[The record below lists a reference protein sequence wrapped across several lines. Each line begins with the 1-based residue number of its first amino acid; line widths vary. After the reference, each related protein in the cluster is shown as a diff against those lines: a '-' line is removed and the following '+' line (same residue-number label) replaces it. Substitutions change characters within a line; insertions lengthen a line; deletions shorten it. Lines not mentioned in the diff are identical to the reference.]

1 MSLYKMYRERTREAK
16 VMIQSMDGALY
27 KALFSGGVAFF
38 EKNVEYINS
47 LNVFPVPDG
56 DTGTNMHLTI
66 VSGRNEIST
75 LTSTDLG
82 VISKQLSRG
91 LLLGARGNSGVI
103 LSQIFRG
110 IAQGFE
116 KHKTADTK
124 LFAEGLKKGAE
135 VAYKSVMRP
144 VEGTI
149 LTVIRETAKDAVKI
163 ARKTDDFE
171 SFLEQVLEAAKK
183 SLAKTPDLL
192 PVLKEVG
199 VVDSGGQG
207 LVILFEGMLK
217 ALRGEEIDTAVIAG
231 DGDYVPVT
239 LDLSDFG
246 FDDDH
251 EHDAY
256 GFCTEFI
263 IRLHERAQKTYS
275 NEKLQKQLES
285 LDGNSIVIVS
295 DDDIVKVHVH
305 TEHPLQVFEIAS
317 TLGEFVTL
325 KSENMQEQFEKQKE
339 HNEPKV
345 QANPQGPKVAVI
357 AVASGSGVAN
367 LFKDLGCAYVIEGGQ
382 TLNPSTQ
389 DFVKAIEEV
398 GAQEVVIL
406 PNNSNIILAAQQ
418 TKELV
423 DIPLEIIPT
432 RTIPQ
437 GLAAMIHFNSES
449 SVEDIATGMNNALE
463 NVRSGQVTYA
473 VRDTTMDGLTIK
485 QGDFIGIDEKTIVS
499 ADKSLVE
506 STKALL
512 DEMIDE
518 DAEIV
523 TVIAGADTKVKDTKT
538 IYEYL
543 VEKHPDIDIECFD
556 GKQPVYNFL
565 ISVE

>member
-1 MSLYKMYRERTREAK
+1 
-16 VMIQSMDGALY
+16 MIQSMDGALY

>member
-1 MSLYKMYRERTREAK
+1 
-16 VMIQSMDGALY
+16 MIQSMDGALY

-110 IAQGFE
+110 VAQGFE

-207 LVILFEGMLK
+207 LVILLEGMLK
-217 ALRGEEIDTAVIAG
+217 ALRGEEIDTAVVAG

-251 EHDAY
+251 DHDAY

-339 HNEPKV
+339 QNEPKV

-432 RTIPQ
+432 KTIPQ

-449 SVEDIATGMNNALE
+449 SVEEIANGMNNALD

-565 ISVE
+565 IAVE